1 MKLNKVN
8 VTAAF
13 SAFSE
18 YWSPR
23 IGGDINDSQIKFAK
37 FSGTFN
43 WHHHDHEDELFFVVK
58 GTLRMKL
65 HAENGGD
72 ILVEEGEY
80 LIVPKGIEHCPEAVT
95 DEVHCLLLEPKTTV
109 NTGNVVNERTRT
121 NLERI

>member
-13 SAFSE
+13 SAVSE
-18 YWSPR
+18 YWSPK

-65 HAENGGD
+65 RAENGGD
-72 ILVEEGEY
+72 VLIEEGEY
-80 LIVPKGIEHCPEAVT
+80 LIVPKGTEHCPEAVT
-95 DEVHCLLLEPKTTV
+95 AEVHCLLLEPKTTV